1 MLFKK
6 NNFIQQRKKSF
17 YEREIGHILYK
28 IVKEHNLPSLSLSYC
43 ELSAQGENV
52 KVYLSF
58 AQAENKE
65 EIINLINKK
74 YSLLVKKEMAKSR
87 KFAYLPNLVFLLDKE
102 LETINNLEKILQKF
116 IITTKNEN

>member
-6 NNFIQQRKKSF
+6 NNFIQQRKRSF

-65 EIINLINKK
+65 EIINLINRK
-74 YSLLVKKEMAKSR
+74 YSPLVKKEMAKSR